1 MSIIKR
7 KIDVPDKIDTHMI
20 ATLKTMGNIQEI
32 SVSDSRNHRATIVP
46 LSKDNFVVV
55 STGEVKQVHHHALD
69 RTENLRNLE
78 KSMHQLA
85 DLINSNITSD
95 NVEHC
100 RFITFTYKENM
111 QNPEQLYNDFKNF
124 NKRFK
129 RYMAKLGY
137 HYEYIITVEAQER
150 GAFHLH
156 GIFIFDKK
164 APFIENKTLADM
176 WGLGFVS
183 IKSIDKNID
192 NIGKYLT
199 AYLTD
204 LPVNENTSISSDFAG
219 GEVKEINDNGKSK
232 KIIKGARLKMLP
244 VGIRIY
250 RYSRGIKKPIVSKL
264 TYGEAIDYVTR
275 QGFTKVNE
283 YAVEIS
289 DVGRDFKSKY
299 VKQTFKKH
307 INTEKTLQIGGEKF
321 ERNNKQN
328 KTN

>member
-32 SVSDSRNHRATIVP
+32 SVSDSRNHGATIVP
-46 LSKDNFVVV
+46 LSKEKFVVV
-55 STGEVKQVHHHALD
+55 STGEVKQVQHHALD

-78 KSMHQLA
+78 KAMHNLS
-85 DLINSNITSD
+85 DLINANITSD
-95 NVEHC
+95 NVERC
-100 RFITFTYKENM
+100 RFLTFTYRDNM

-129 RYMAKLGY
+129 RYMAKSGY

-156 GIFIFDKK
+156 GIFIFDNK

-204 LPVNENTSISSDFAG
+204 LPVNENTIISTELVG
-219 GEVKEINDNGKSK
+219 GKVKEMTDKGKSK
-232 KIIKGARLKMLP
+232 KIIKSARLKMLP

-264 TYGEAIDYVTR
+264 PYGEVVDHVTK

-283 YAVEIS
+283 YALEIS
-289 DVGRDFKSKY
+289 DVERDFKSKY

-307 INTEKTLQIGGEKF
+307 INKDYKTKN
-321 ERNNKQN
+321 ERSN
-328 KTN
+328 

>member
-7 KIDVPDKIDTHMI
+7 KIDVPDKIDVHMP

-32 SVSDSRNHRATIVP
+32 SVSDSRNHGATIVP
-46 LSKDNFVVV
+46 LSKETFVVV
-55 STGEVKQVHHHALD
+55 STGEVKEVQHHALD

-78 KSMHQLA
+78 KTMHNLS
-85 DLINSNITSD
+85 DLINTNITESNAD
-95 NVEHC
+95 CC

-124 NKRFK
+124 NKRFLRFMSK
-129 RYMAKLGY
+129 QGF
-137 HYEYIITVEAQER
+137 HYEYIITVEVQER

-156 GIFIFDKK
+156 GIFIFNKK
-164 APFIENKTLADM
+164 APFIDSKILADM

-183 IKSIDKNID
+183 IKAIDKNID
-192 NIGKYLT
+192 NIGRYLT

-204 LPVNENTSISSDFAG
+204 LPINEDTITTDLVG
-219 GEVKEINDNGKSK
+219 GQIKEINNNGESK

-250 RYSRGIKKPIVSKL
+250 RYSRGIKKPTVCKL
-264 TYGEAIDYVTR
+264 SYGEAIEQLEH

-283 YAVEIS
+283 YALEIS
-289 DVGRDFKSKY
+289 DVERNFKSKY
-299 VKQTFKKH
+299 VKQTYKKH
-307 INTEKTLQIGGEKF
+307 INKQI
-321 ERNNKQN
+321 NNK
-328 KTN
+328 

>member
-7 KIDVPDKIDTHMI
+7 KIDVPDKIDSHMI
-20 ATLKTMGNIQEI
+20 ATLKNMGNIQEI
-32 SVSDSRNHRATIVP
+32 SITDSRNHGATICP
-46 LSKDNFVVV
+46 LSKNNFVVL
-55 STGEVKQVHHHALD
+55 STGELKQVQHHALD

-95 NVEHC
+95 NAECC
-100 RFITFTYKENM
+100 RFLTFTYRENM

-129 RYMAKLGY
+129 RYIAKQNY
-137 HYEYIITVEAQER
+137 HYEYIVTVEAQER

-219 GEVKEINDNGKSK
+219 GEVKEINDKGKSK

-244 VGIRIY
+244 VGIRLY
-250 RYSRGIKKPIVSKL
+250 RYSRGIKKPMVSKL
-264 TYGEAIDYVTR
+264 TYGEAIER
-275 QGFTKVNE
+275 ISKQGFTKVNE
-283 YAVEIS
+283 YSVEFS
-289 DVGRDFKSKY
+289 DVERDFKSRY

-307 INTEKTLQIGGEKF
+307 INKSKDSL
-321 ERNNKQN
+321 
-328 KTN
+328 

>member
-1 MSIIKR
+1 MSIVKR
-7 KIDVPDKIDTHMI
+7 KIDVPDKIDSHI
-20 ATLKTMGNIQEI
+20 IVTLKSMGNIQEVSI
-32 SVSDSRNHRATIVP
+32 SDSRNNGATIVP

-55 STGEVKQVHHHALD
+55 STGEVKPVQHHALD

-78 KSMHQLA
+78 KTMRNLS
-85 DLINSNITSD
+85 DLINTNVTPD
-95 NVEHC
+95 NAEFC
-100 RFITFTYKENM
+100 RFITFTYKDNM
-111 QNPEQLYNDFKNF
+111 QNSEQLYNDFKNF

-156 GIFIFDKK
+156 GIFIFNRK
-164 APFIENKTLADM
+164 APFIENKILANM
-176 WGLGFVS
+176 WELGFVS
-183 IKSIDKNID
+183 VKSIDKNID

-204 LPVNENTSISSDFAG
+204 LPIDEEKSISLELVG
-219 GEVKEINDNGKSK
+219 GEVKELTDKDKSK

-250 RYSRGIKKPIVSKL
+250 RYSRGIKKPIVCKL
-264 TYGEAIDYVTR
+264 PYGEAMEHISK

-289 DVGRDFKSKY
+289 DIERDFKSKY

-307 INTEKTLQIGGEKF
+307 INQEYKTKNRKE
-321 ERNNKQN
+321 
-328 KTN
+328 

>member
-1 MSIIKR
+1 MINTN
-7 KIDVPDKIDTHMI
+7 VTPDN
-20 ATLKTMGNIQEI
+20 AE
-32 SVSDSRNHRATIVP
+32 
-46 LSKDNFVVV
+46 F
-55 STGEVKQVHHHALD
+55 
-69 RTENLRNLE
+69 
-78 KSMHQLA
+78 
-85 DLINSNITSD
+85 
-95 NVEHC
+95 C
-100 RFITFTYKENM
+100 RFITFTYKDNM
-111 QNPEQLYNDFKNF
+111 QNSEQLYNDFKNF

-156 GIFIFDKK
+156 GIFIFNRK
-164 APFIENKTLADM
+164 APFIENKIIADI

-183 IKSIDKNID
+183 VKSLDKNID

-204 LPVNENTSISSDFAG
+204 LPIDEEKSISLELVG
-219 GEVKEINDNGKSK
+219 GEVKELTDKDKSK

-250 RYSRGIKKPIVSKL
+250 RYSRGIKKPIVCKL
-264 TYGEAIDYVTR
+264 PYGEAMEHISK

-289 DVGRDFKSKY
+289 DIERDFKSKY

-307 INTEKTLQIGGEKF
+307 INQECKTENRKE
-321 ERNNKQN
+321 
-328 KTN
+328 

>member
-1 MSIIKR
+1 MSIVKR
-7 KIDVPDKIDTHMI
+7 KIDVPDKIDTHTI
-20 ATLKTMGNIQEI
+20 ATLKSMGNIQEI
-32 SVSDSRNHRATIVP
+32 SISDSRNNGATIVP
-46 LSKDNFVVV
+46 LSKENFVVI
-55 STGEVKQVHHHALD
+55 STGEVKQVRHHALD
-69 RTENLRNLE
+69 RTENMRNLE
-78 KSMHQLA
+78 KTMRNLS
-85 DLINSNITSD
+85 DLINTNITPD
-95 NVEHC
+95 NAECC

-111 QNPEQLYNDFKNF
+111 QNSEQLYNDFKNF

-129 RYMAKLGY
+129 RCMAKQGY

-156 GIFIFDKK
+156 GVFIFNKK
-164 APFIENKTLADM
+164 APFIENEIIADM

-204 LPVNENTSISSDFAG
+204 LPIDEDSSISLELVG
-219 GEVKEINDNGKSK
+219 GEVKELTSKGKSK

-250 RYSRGIKKPIVSKL
+250 RYSRGIKKPIVCKL
-264 TYGEAIDYVTR
+264 PYGEAIEHISK

-283 YAVEIS
+283 YVVEIS
-289 DVGRDFKSKY
+289 DIERDFKNKY
-299 VKQTFKKH
+299 LKQTFKKH
-307 INTEKTLQIGGEKF
+307 INTNKKTL
-321 ERNNKQN
+321 
-328 KTN
+328 

>member
-1 MSIIKR
+1 MGITKR
-7 KIDVPDKIDTHMI
+7 KINVPENIDLHSI
-20 ATLKTMGNIQEI
+20 ATLKSMGNIKE
-32 SVSDSRNHRATIVP
+32 VSLSNRTSSSATIVP
-46 LSKDNFVVV
+46 LSKEEFVVV
-55 STGEVKQVHHHALD
+55 STGEVKQVKHHALD

-78 KSMHQLA
+78 KTMHNLS
-85 DLINSNITSD
+85 DLINANLSNANAD
-95 NVEHC
+95 CC

-111 QNPEQLYNDFKNF
+111 QNSEQLYTDFKNF

-129 RYMAKLGY
+129 RFMKKQSF

-156 GIFIFDKK
+156 AIFIFDRK
-164 APFIENKTLADM
+164 APFIDNTVLAEM

-183 IKSIDKNID
+183 VKAIDKNID

-199 AYLTD
+199 AYLTN
-204 LPVNENTSISSDFAG
+204 LP
-219 GEVKEINDNGKSK
+219 INDETITTDLVGGDIKEVITDGENK
-232 KIIKGARLKMLP
+232 KIIKGARLKLLP

-250 RYSRGIKKPIVSKL
+250 RYSKGIKKPTVCKL
-264 TYGEAIDYVTR
+264 PYGEAINQLKE

-289 DVGRDFKSKY
+289 DVERDFKGKY

-307 INTEKTLQIGGEKF
+307 INQEYKTKN
-321 ERNNKQN
+321 ERSDYH
-328 KTN
+328 

>member
-7 KIDVPDKIDTHMI
+7 KIDVPDKIDSHMI
-20 ATLKTMGNIQEI
+20 ATLKNMGNIQEI
-32 SVSDSRNHRATIVP
+32 SITDSRNHGATICP
-46 LSKDNFVVV
+46 LSKNNFVVL
-55 STGEVKQVHHHALD
+55 STGELKQVQRHALD

-95 NVEHC
+95 NAECC
-100 RFITFTYKENM
+100 RFLTFTYRENM

-129 RYMAKLGY
+129 RYIAKKNY
-137 HYEYIITVEAQER
+137 HYEYIVTVEAQGR

-183 IKSIDKNID
+183 IKSIDKSID

-204 LPVNENTSISSDFAG
+204 LPVDENTSISAEITG
-219 GEVKEINDNGKSK
+219 GEVKEINDNGESK

-250 RYSRGIKKPIVSKL
+250 RYSRGIKKPIISKL
-264 TYGEAIDYVTR
+264 TYGEAIDYITK

-289 DVGRDFKSKY
+289 DDERDFKSKY

-307 INTEKTLQIGGEKF
+307 INKSKDTL
-321 ERNNKQN
+321 
-328 KTN
+328 

>member
-7 KIDVPDKIDTHMI
+7 KIGVPDKIDKHMI

-32 SVSDSRNHRATIVP
+32 SVSDSRNTGATIIP
-46 LSKDNFVVV
+46 LSKEKFVVV
-55 STGEVKQVHHHALD
+55 STGEVKEISHHALD
-69 RTENLRNLE
+69 RTDNLRNLE
-78 KSMHQLA
+78 KTMRNLS
-85 DLINSNITSD
+85 DLINANISNTNAD
-95 NVEHC
+95 YC
-100 RFITFTYKENM
+100 RFVTFTYKDNM
-111 QNPEQLYNDFKNF
+111 QNSDQLYNDYKNF

-129 RYMAKLGY
+129 RFMNKQGF

-183 IKSIDKNID
+183 IKSIDKNVD

-204 LPVNENTSISSDFAG
+204 LPVNENTSISSEFVG
-219 GEVKEINDNGKSK
+219 GEIKEINDKGKNK

-250 RYSRGIKKPIVSKL
+250 RYSRGIKKPKICTL
-264 TYGEAIDYVTR
+264 PYGEAIEHISK

-289 DVGRDFKSKY
+289 DTERDFKSRY

-307 INTEKTLQIGGEKF
+307 INKSKENL
-321 ERNNKQN
+321 
-328 KTN
+328 

>member
-7 KIDVPDKIDTHMI
+7 KIDVPDKIDSHMI
-20 ATLKTMGNIQEI
+20 ATLKAMGNIQEI
-32 SVSDSRNHRATIVP
+32 SITDSRNHGATIIP
-46 LSKDNFVVV
+46 LSKDNFIVV

-78 KSMHQLA
+78 KTMHNLS
-85 DLINSNITSD
+85 DLINANITPD
-95 NVEHC
+95 NVERC
-100 RFITFTYKENM
+100 RFLTFTYRENM
-111 QNPEQLYNDFKNF
+111 QNSEQLYNDFKNF

-129 RYMAKLGY
+129 RYIAKQDY
-137 HYEYIITVEAQER
+137 YYEYIVTVEAQER

-156 GIFIFDKK
+156 GIFIFNKK

-204 LPVNENTSISSDFAG
+204 LPVKENTSILSKIAG
-219 GEVKEINDNGKSK
+219 GEVKEILDNGKSK

-264 TYGEAIDYVTR
+264 TYGDAIDYVTK

-289 DVGRDFKSKY
+289 DAERDFKSKY

-307 INTEKTLQIGGEKF
+307 INKSKDTL
-321 ERNNKQN
+321 
-328 KTN
+328 

>member
-1 MSIIKR
+1 MSITKQ
-7 KIDVPDKIDTHMI
+7 KINVPENIDLHSI
-20 ATLKTMGNIQEI
+20 ATLKSMGNIKE
-32 SVSDSRNHRATIVP
+32 VSLSNRTSSSATIVP
-46 LSKDNFVVV
+46 LSKEEFVVV
-55 STGEVKQVHHHALD
+55 STGEVKQVQHHALD

-78 KSMHQLA
+78 KTMHNLS
-85 DLINSNITSD
+85 DLINANISNT
-95 NVEHC
+95 NAHCC

-111 QNPEQLYNDFKNF
+111 KNPEQLYTDFKNF

-129 RYMAKLGY
+129 RFMKKQAF
-137 HYEYIITVEAQER
+137 HYEYILTVEAQAR
-150 GAFHLH
+150 GAYHLH
-156 GIFIFDKK
+156 AIFIFDKK
-164 APFIENKTLADM
+164 APYIDNTVLAEM

-183 IKSIDKNID
+183 VKAIDKNID

-204 LPVNENTSISSDFAG
+204 LPINNDTITTDLVGGDIKEVNTNGEN
-219 GEVKEINDNGKSK
+219 K

-250 RYSRGIKKPIVSKL
+250 RYSKGIKKPIVCKL
-264 TYGEAIDYVTR
+264 PYGEAINLLKE

-289 DVGRDFKSKY
+289 DVERDFKSKY

-307 INTEKTLQIGGEKF
+307 INTERK
-321 ERNNKQN
+321 
-328 KTN
+328 